1 MTLVQHMSYDAP
13 VNVLPFWQGGAVCSA
28 ASGESAMQVIAITGG
43 KGGVGKT
50 NIAVNLGTAKT
61 RKTQFTAQKP

>member
-13 VNVLPFWQGGAVCSA
+13 MNVLPFRQGGAVRST
-28 ASGESAMQVIAITGG
+28 ASGEGAMQVIAITGG

-50 NIAVNLGTAKT
+50 NIAVNLAVSM
-61 RKTQFTAQKP
+61 